1 MTADLGI
8 GANIAIE
15 DATVLCNILN
25 RELKANRSRH
35 PTKDEITSMFAEY
48 QKERYDRAKAFT
60 DLSGKA
66 TRMNSYD
73 TLFGRVFATYVAP
86 MLYEVQIKKL
96 ATAWARAPK
105 LDYVPVRTI
114 DENAPG
120 WLLAKEDE
128 KSVKYPAVP
137 WLVYAGLGSVAI
149 GFAVQRF
156 GLPKL

>member
-25 RELKANRSRH
+25 RELKADRNRH
-35 PTKDEITSMFAEY
+35 PTKDEINSIFAEY

-60 DLSGKA
+60 ELSGKA

-73 TLFGRVFATYVAP
+73 TLFGRIFATYVAP

-96 ATAWARAPK
+96 ATAWAKAPK
-105 LDYVPVRTI
+105 LDYVPVKTI
-114 DENAPG
+114 DETAPG
-120 WLLAKEDE
+120 WLMAKEDDK
-128 KSVKYPAVP
+128 KSSTP
-137 WLVYAGLGSVAI
+137 WLLYAGVGAVVTGL
-149 GFAVQRF
+149 AVQRF